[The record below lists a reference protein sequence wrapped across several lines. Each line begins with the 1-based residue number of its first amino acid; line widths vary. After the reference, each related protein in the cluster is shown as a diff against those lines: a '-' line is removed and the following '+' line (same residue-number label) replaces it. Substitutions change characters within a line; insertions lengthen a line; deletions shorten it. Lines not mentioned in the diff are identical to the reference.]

1 MTDHPRPTAPRRLD
15 DAHPPKTAAL
25 LAYAEGALSDRGR
38 ARVDR
43 HLAACGT
50 CRRTLAA
57 IQTYDSLV
65 DEARETPL
73 EVLAPHLEADDP
85 ARTEDAWRALSRRL
99 PRRRGWSAALL
110 GEHGSLGRGWRWGLS
125 GIGVLVLALAASLA
139 TVDDDGQDPTA
150 SAGTDGATGG
160 LQATEKAAAGPIAH
174 ESPPL
179 DAWVLAGTG
188 DARVAGR
195 SLPTSDDD
203 ESGVPRVR
211 VGDSLEVSAPGGFLD
226 VAVATPGRLPTAP
239 SPATGLRV
247 LGPAR
252 VHVDHLDEAGVTLRI
267 AHGTLVAE
275 VAPVP
280 RSHRFRVLAGAWQ
293 ARVLG
298 TRFEVRRGIGDRP
311 DLVEVVVD
319 EGQVGLSRRPAP
331 ESDGVAAA
339 SAQPG
344 GGDVPPADE
353 TILEAPTRWS
363 SSTPGRRRPT
373 ERASRAVPGPWLGLA
388 DGTPLTAGARQ
399 PFQLEPAPEVDAWLL
414 GTAAAPPAPVRLY
427 ARAAHLRALGLAL
440 RTKDGRRLELE
451 VGDRGGPIATPSPL
465 TPSGPIRRMGTLP
478 KEEVAE
484 VVRRGRRQLRR
495 CYDRALRASGTDF
508 SADLRLGLRI
518 ARTGE
523 VRRADVRG
531 VGDGEA
537 PPAFRRCVEEAAQ
550 AWHFPA
556 PDGGPVD
563 VEVPFRF
570 DPR

>member
-1 MTDHPRPTAPRRLD
+1 MTAHPRPTASRRLD

-57 IQTYDSLV
+57 IQTYESLV

-73 EVLAPHLEADDP
+73 EVLAPHLDAVDP

-110 GEHGSLGRGWRWGLS
+110 GEHGTLGPGWRWGLS
-125 GIGVLVLALAASLA
+125 GIGVLFLALAASLG
-139 TVDDDGQDPTA
+139 TVDDDRGDPTA
-150 SAGTDGATGG
+150 SAGNDGATRVP
-160 LQATEKAAAGPIAH
+160 QAAEKAAADSVAP

-179 DAWVLAGTG
+179 DAWVLAGTS

-203 ESGVPRVR
+203 EAGVPRVR
-211 VGDSLEVSAPGGFLD
+211 VGDTLEVSAPGGFLD

-252 VHVDHLDEAGVTLRI
+252 VHVDHLDQGGVTLRI

-280 RSHRFRVLAGAWQ
+280 GSHRFRVLAGTWQ

-331 ESDGVAAA
+331 ESDGAAA
-339 SAQPG
+339 PPAQRG
-344 GGDVPPADE
+344 GGAAADE

-363 SSTPGRRRPT
+363 SSTPGRRGPT
-373 ERASRAVPGPWLGLA
+373 RRASRAVPGPWLGLA
-388 DGTPLTAGARQ
+388 DGTPLTAGARET
-399 PFQLEPAPEVDAWLL
+399 FQLEPAPEVDAWLL

-427 ARAAHLRALGLAL
+427 ARAAHVRALGLAL

-495 CYDRALRASGTDF
+495 CYDRALRVSGTDF

-531 VGDGEA
+531 VGEGEA